1 MALRK
6 PKTIKSPKKPK
17 KSASPEVKQRYLDRV
32 AHIEKENKTRVS
44 KYETRKK
51 KGQRVESKDLRITKV
66 V

>member
-44 KYETRKK
+44 KYETRQKK
-51 KGQRVESKDLRITKV
+51 DNELNRKIFG
-66 V
+66 

>member
-51 KGQRVESKDLRITKV
+51 KDNELNRKIFG
-66 V
+66 

>member
-1 MALRK
+1 MQLSVRK

-32 AHIEKENKTRVS
+32 AHIEKENKSRVS

-51 KGQRVESKDLRITKV
+51 KDNELNRKIFG
-66 V
+66 

>member
-1 MALRK
+1 MSVRK

-32 AHIEKENKTRVS
+32 AHIEKENKSRVS

-51 KGQRVESKDLRITKV
+51 KDNELNRKIFG
-66 V
+66 

>member
-32 AHIEKENKTRVS
+32 AHIEKENKSRVS

-51 KGQRVESKDLRITKV
+51 KDNELNRKIFG
-66 V
+66 